1 MTFIIGLLQFVV
13 FLFFLALLARV
24 VLSWVQVLA
33 RDWRPS
39 GFSLVIVES
48 VYSVTD
54 PPIRLLRSVIPP
66 LTIGQ
71 IRFDLAVII
80 LFFVCYFLNAL
91 LAMLASVVV

>member
-1 MTFIIGLLQFVV
+1 MSFIFGLLQFVV
-13 FLFFLALLARV
+13 FMFLLALLARV
-24 VLSWVQVLA
+24 VLSWVQILA

-39 GFSLVIVES
+39 GLSLVIVES

-71 IRFDLAVII
+71 VRLDLAVII
-80 LFFVCYFLNAL
+80 LFFACYVLMSVFNV
-91 LAMLASVVV
+91 LAR